1 MNYDNLTRDELIAEL
16 EDRDFIISEIRGVI
30 TPSFWGFT
38 MRKACW
44 SAVCLLAERAP
55 RTVTR
60 EALLLTT
67 SNDAAN
73 LPIPKTID
81 VHICNARKSLEPLG
95 LTINTHWSAGYS
107 MSPGDAEKW
116 QRWMKQSLAGMPPC
130 PDFPLHKKQSDSSFT
145 TIGEAAA
152 RVLKRAGNE

>member
-1 MNYDNLTRDELIAEL
+1 MNYENLSREELIAEL

-44 SAVCLLAERAP
+44 SAVCLLAESAP

-60 EALLLTT
+60 EALLLAT
-67 SNDAAN
+67 SSDSAN

-81 VHICNARKSLEPLG
+81 VHICNARKALEPLG
-95 LTINTHWSAGYS
+95 LAINTHWASGYS
-107 MSPGDAEKW
+107 MSRADAEKW
-116 QRWMKQSLAGMPPC
+116 QRWMKQSLAGFPPC
-130 PDFPLHKKQSDSSFT
+130 PDFPLRKSPSETFT
-145 TIGEAAA
+145 TVGEAAT
-152 RVLKRAGNE
+152 RVLKRVAHD